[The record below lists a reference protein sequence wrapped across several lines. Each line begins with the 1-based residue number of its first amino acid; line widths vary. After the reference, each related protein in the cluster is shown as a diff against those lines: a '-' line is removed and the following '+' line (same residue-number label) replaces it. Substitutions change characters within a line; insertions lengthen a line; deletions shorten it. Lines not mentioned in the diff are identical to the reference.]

1 MMKLFNAPPNDASIL
16 QRVKEGYLLWLNTS
30 PHIPKNARYAIGTRI
45 ENKFIDLLELTYL
58 TYFTS
63 KEKKAEKI
71 LECVLILDALK
82 FLITVTWEA
91 KFISNRHMEEN
102 IKKLDEIGRMFGG
115 WKNSLNNSEKKN
127 RAL

>member
-1 MMKLFNAPPNDASIL
+1 
-16 QRVKEGYLLWLNTS
+16 LNTS
-30 PHIPKNARYAIGTRI
+30 PHIPKNTRYTIGTRI
-45 ENKFIDLLELTYL
+45 ENKFIDLLLTYL

-82 FLITVTWEA
+82 FLITLTWEA
-91 KFISNRHMEEN
+91 KLISNRHMEEN
-102 IKKLDEIGRMFGG
+102 IKKLNEIGRMFGG